1 MPGTRFDRLSSMLAT
16 PMTRRTTARA
26 AGAGVAAAAILHRA
40 GLAQTASPEVSP
52 EIACDAQDKDAIEAL
67 GARFIT
73 EGFGQGNLGIVD
85 EIYAP
90 DGHHSSALLPDA
102 QDLEAIKGV
111 ISQIRAAVPDLAA
124 SIDEVMSDGTF
135 VVVRWTS
142 TGTFTNSLFGFPPT
156 GDVVTWNGINIFQF
170 SCGKV
175 IESWSE
181 MDSLTLLGLVS
192 SSASASTPVATPRP
206 QASPV
211 AACVETTEAENRAI
225 GEKWIGVWSTGD
237 TSVLATLAHPDL
249 VHHFGALPD
258 AHGVEA
264 VQAGIEQFFTA
275 FPDMTST
282 VDQVIVDGDLVA
294 IRYTVTGTQTGEFL
308 GVPPTGETIAWTGVT
323 ILRIACGMVRESW
336 AEVSSL
342 AIWQQLDK
350 AGAEGTPAATPAA

>member
-1 MPGTRFDRLSSMLAT
+1 MAGTRFDRLSSMLAT
-16 PMTRRTTARA
+16 YMTRRSAVQA
-26 AGAGVAAAAILHRA
+26 AGAGLAGVAVLHRA
-40 GLAQTASPEVSP
+40 GLAQTASPAASP
-52 EIACDAQDKDAIEAL
+52 EIACDAQDKDAIEAM

-111 ISQIRAAVPDLAA
+111 IGQIRAAVPDLVATV
-124 SIDEVMSDGTF
+124 DEVMSDGQF

-142 TGTFTNSLFGFPPT
+142 TGTFTNPLFGFAPT
-156 GDVVTWNGINIFQF
+156 GDSVSWDGINIFQF

-181 MDSLTLLGLVS
+181 MDSLTLLGLVPQ
-192 SSASASTPVATPRP
+192 AASTAAATPSP

-211 AACVETTEAENRAI
+211 ADCAETTEAENREI
-225 GEKWIGVWSTGD
+225 GEQWIGVWSTGD
-237 TSVLATLAHPDL
+237 MSVLATLAHPDL

-275 FPDMTST
+275 FPDMSST
-282 VDQVIVDGDLVA
+282 IDQVIVDGDLVA
-294 IRYTVTGTQTGEFL
+294 IRYTVSGTQTGEFL
-308 GVPPTGETIAWTGVT
+308 GVAPTGKTIAWTGVT

-350 AGAEGTPAATPAA
+350 AGAEGTPVATPAA